1 MKRIIYTCLVIAFA
15 VACNDT
21 NTKDTNALKLAG
33 DNATPY
39 TWPEEDEKEFL
50 AVCIENTGEKMN
62 EAASF
67 ANCKCVL
74 DQLKRSFPNMDSAAT
89 VLMDT
94 TRAAEFAAR
103 CK

>member
-1 MKRIIYTCLVIAFA
+1 
-15 VACNDT
+15 
-21 NTKDTNALKLAG
+21 
-33 DNATPY
+33 
-39 TWPEEDEKEFL
+39 
-50 AVCIENTGEKMN
+50 MN

>member
-1 MKRIIYTCLVIAFA
+1 LIIAFA
-15 VACNDT
+15 IACNDS
-21 NTKDTNALKLAG
+21 NTKDTNAMKLAG
-33 DNATPY
+33 DNGIPY
-39 TWPEEDEKEFL
+39 KWSEEDEKEFL
-50 AVCIENTGEKMN
+50 SDCIENTGEKMD

-74 DQLKRSFPNMDSAAT
+74 DQLKRSFPNLDSAAT
-89 VLMDT
+89 VLIDT

>member
-1 MKRIIYTCLVIAFA
+1 MIIAFA
-15 VACNDT
+15 VACNDSS
-21 NTKDTNALKLAG
+21 NKDKNAMKLSG
-33 DNATPY
+33 DNATLY

-50 AVCIENTGEKMN
+50 SGCIENTGEKMT
-62 EAASF
+62 ESASF

-74 DQLKRSFPNMDSAAT
+74 DQLKRTFPNMDSAAT

>member
-1 MKRIIYTCLVIAFA
+1 
-15 VACNDT
+15 
-21 NTKDTNALKLAG
+21 
-33 DNATPY
+33 
-39 TWPEEDEKEFL
+39 
-50 AVCIENTGEKMN
+50 MN

-94 TRAAEFAAR
+94 PVLRSFAAR
-103 CK
+103 CKMK